1 MSEITA
7 PRLQAGSPR
16 LLQTIAPG
24 LFVLLWATGFLTA
37 RFGIPYAN
45 AMTLLAIRFGFAA
58 LMMVS
63 VAVVTRAA
71 WPRSL
76 RTVLHLVVTGVL
88 LQAVYLGG
96 CYAAIYAGIPAGMTA
111 LIAGFQPILT
121 AALAGP
127 LLEEHLNSRQWIGIL
142 LGFVGLVLVI
152 WDKLQVDLGHL
163 WGLAFAI
170 LSLLGITGAT
180 LYQKLFVPKVDLRS
194 GAAIQYTAAALVMW
208 PVAFWLGIGEVH
220 WVTPFILCMIWMVV
234 VLSGISIALL
244 TWMIQHGA
252 ASKVSSL
259 FYLTPPAAALGAY
272 LCFDERLG
280 WLALCGMAVVA
291 VAIVLVNRVV
301 VNRR

>member
-1 MSEITA
+1 M
-7 PRLQAGSPR
+7 
-16 LLQTIAPG
+16 LQTIAPG

-45 AMTLLAIRFGFAA
+45 AMTLLALRFGFAT
-58 LMMVS
+58 LMMLA
-63 VAVVTRAA
+63 VALVTRAT
-71 WPRSL
+71 WPRSP
-76 RTVLHLVVTGVL
+76 RVILHLVVTGIL

-127 LLEEHLNSRQWIGIL
+127 LLQEHLAPRQWGGIL

-152 WDKLQVDLGHL
+152 WDKLQLDLGHV
-163 WGLAFAI
+163 WGLVFAI

-180 LYQKLFVPKVDLRS
+180 FYQKLFVPKVDLRS
-194 GAAIQYTAAALVMW
+194 GAAIQYGAATLVMW
-208 PVAFWLGIGEVH
+208 PVAAWTGIGEVH

-280 WLALCGMAVVA
+280 MPALCGMAVVA
-291 VAIVLVNRVV
+291 VAIVLVNR
-301 VNRR
+301 R